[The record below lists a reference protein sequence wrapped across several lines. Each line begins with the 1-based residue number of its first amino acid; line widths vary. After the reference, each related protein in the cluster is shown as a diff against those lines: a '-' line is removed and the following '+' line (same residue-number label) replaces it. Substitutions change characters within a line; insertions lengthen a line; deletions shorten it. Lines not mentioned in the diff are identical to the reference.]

1 MGAIT
6 FTDRLPDPNW
16 TIHTSGKG
24 DASSYTAG
32 PGFNSIK
39 LSSNMPIQTS
49 HTNSGRLITRQIAGH
64 KWDINITYNP
74 MTRDQ
79 FEPVYS
85 FLLQRKGRL
94 NPFYVVLPNQKESRN
109 SDFITWLAANTNRA
123 ILVDGA
129 LNAGVE
135 VMKQKVHSTTP
146 ATQPQ
151 PGDMFTITDSDDSLH
166 TKSYRVTRITN
177 EDNFLTGSEPAA
189 AERYVYFTPNLQRS
203 TKDEAIINYTNPQ
216 IRVILKNDVQ
226 EYSLGTNNLYTFG
239 LQLQEA
245 QA

>member
-1 MGAIT
+1 MPIT
-6 FTDRLPDPNW
+6 FTNRLPDPNW
-16 TIHTSGKG
+16 TIHTSGAG
-24 DASSYTAG
+24 HASSYTAG
-32 PGFNSIK
+32 PGFKSIK
-39 LSSNMPIQTS
+39 LSSNSPVQIS
-49 HTNSGRLITRQIAGH
+49 RTNSGRVITRQVAGH
-64 KWDINITYNP
+64 KWGISITYNP
-74 MTRDQ
+74 MTREE

-94 NPFYVVLPNQKESRN
+94 NPFYVVLPNQSSSRN
-109 SDFITWLAANTNRA
+109 TAFGAYSGAITVEGTHT
-123 ILVDGA
+123 
-129 LNAGVE
+129 AGSG
-135 VMKQKVHSTTP
+135 VMLQTGHEDDPLT
-146 ATQPQ
+146 TQPQ